1 MEKQA
6 RKLAEAQMKLKAI
19 EKDILDIMKEQRTE
33 VTRLQQVS
41 SGDKITQQMMLL
53 SDGYRA
59 ELKRRLNR
67 KKHELRDCENRMREE
82 REKLIEKEKRRQ
94 VMEKVREKDLEAFAE
109 EQRKDETKLMDEMS
123 SVLWQR
129 MGGDDPVEP
138 DGSATGED

>member
-129 MGGDDPVEP
+129 MGSDDPVEP
-138 DGSATGED
+138 NGSATGED